1 MKGDFQVGP
10 WLVRPDMNTIE
21 SEGEERFIE
30 PKAMDVLVFLADHA
44 GEVLAKERIIN
55 AIWPDAFV
63 TDDVLTHAIA
73 CLRKALGDDSKN
85 PHFIRTVPRRG
96 YLLIPHVK
104 PQPEVS
110 LAPKHPDQNNAEQSA
125 QETGDITAAVDRK
138 PHRWLWLAAVPVL
151 LLTTAFGIYWFGL
164 SRSEEPQL
172 DRAVEQRKFIAVLPF
187 ENPSGNAEDDYFSAG
202 ITEDITTALTKIG
215 DLRVVGRTSSFFNR
229 SGQKSLRDVVRQLGV
244 GTILEGSVRRTG
256 QQVRIVA
263 QLIAAETDEVLW
275 AETYDRNLDDI
286 FAVQSDVAE
295 RIASALRVK
304 LTPEETRRVESQL
317 TSNFEAYNLCLQG
330 RHFRYRETLESSHK
344 AVELFEKAVQIDP
357 NYALAYAGLAEAY
370 IFLRQTSLISEGIS
384 WYQSQRKADLLEKA
398 EAAAQKALK
407 LDDALAEA
415 HVSMGLVNHS
425 RGDRK
430 AFLQN
435 LRRAIE
441 LNPHLANARR
451 ELGLELFRHHGKLR
465 EGLTELRE
473 AHQLDPLSTVILAN
487 LGSALLANGLIEETV
502 SKARQ
507 IRELSPTPMDEI
519 LLLGEVHFVLSDW
532 RRAEHYCKKF
542 LALDRAHRAATDET
556 FARGLLR
563 RIYWLES
570 RRQEARKEAE
580 RFIKPNPDL
589 SRAILYAGLVA
600 DMEGDHL
607 KALELFE
614 RAYRLSSTP
623 VERINY
629 RAFWHSYEY
638 STWLGHTYWR
648 LGRLNE
654 AQEKL
659 EESLEFDRQRL
670 AAGDESPQVRIGLA
684 EIYAIRGEKEEAY
697 RWLQQGIEAGFLEY
711 TFLERHPFFANLH
724 DDSRF
729 KRMMAEIKAKVD
741 VMRHRVRE
749 MEKEK
754 GWDEL

>member
-1 MKGDFQVGP
+1 
-10 WLVRPDMNTIE
+10 
-21 SEGEERFIE
+21 
-30 PKAMDVLVFLADHA
+30 
-44 GEVLAKERIIN
+44 
-55 AIWPDAFV
+55 
-63 TDDVLTHAIA
+63 
-73 CLRKALGDDSKN
+73 
-85 PHFIRTVPRRG
+85 
-96 YLLIPHVK
+96 
-104 PQPEVS
+104 
-110 LAPKHPDQNNAEQSA
+110 
-125 QETGDITAAVDRK
+125 
-138 PHRWLWLAAVPVL
+138 
-151 LLTTAFGIYWFGL
+151 
-164 SRSEEPQL
+164 
-172 DRAVEQRKFIAVLPF
+172 
-187 ENPSGNAEDDYFSAG
+187 
-202 ITEDITTALTKIG
+202 
-215 DLRVVGRTSSFFNR
+215 
-229 SGQKSLRDVVRQLGV
+229 
-244 GTILEGSVRRTG
+244 
-256 QQVRIVA
+256 
-263 QLIAAETDEVLW
+263 
-275 AETYDRNLDDI
+275 
-286 FAVQSDVAE
+286 
-295 RIASALRVK
+295 
-304 LTPEETRRVESQL
+304 
-317 TSNFEAYNLCLQG
+317 
-330 RHFRYRETLESSHK
+330 
-344 AVELFEKAVQIDP
+344 LFEKAVQIDP

-451 ELGLELFRHHGKLR
+451 ELGLELFRYHGKLR

-697 RWLQQGIEAGFLEY
+697 RWLQQGIEARFLEY